1 MKPKELLC
9 IALIAE
15 NGKRYDAEVYTD
27 GTFKNQEGEYE
38 KLTPL
43 QFENLKVLQR
53 RADREKM
60 LIVAANDV
68 VPYREGDKE
77 PEPYTENI
85 APLTE
90 EDFLLPEERQLP
102 VDMVTADKDLPKLPQ
117 IPTKKKEEQPPVSDE
132 DKTKETKE
140 PEKTDKN
147 KGIDEKGGSEKVTEP
162 EQESKPESKEN
173 TEKAASKPKKKKR
186 FPIVLV
192 IILVLLLLCGAGFG
206 IGYMNGYFDLNM
218 LPGVV
223 MEELEEV
230 TGNGDSHASQPAET
244 PAPTP
249 VQEQEPTPTPTP
261 LPPKTEINLTINAMD
276 GAEVSGST
284 DVGVNE
290 DDQAATE
297 QNSSET
303 TSSAPADTN

>member
-43 QFENLKVLQR
+43 QFENIKVLQR

-102 VDMVTADKDLPKLPQ
+102 ADMVVADKIAPDLPA
-117 IPTKKKEEQPPVSDE
+117 IPLKKEKSDSHKE
-132 DKTKETKE
+132 ADAKKATPDEPKINKKNEAAEKTETGAEKETEPDSKE
-140 PEKTDKN
+140 AA
-147 KGIDEKGGSEKVTEP
+147 EKVP
-162 EQESKPESKEN
+162 
-173 TEKAASKPKKKKR
+173 SKPKKKKR
-186 FPIVLV
+186 VPIVLV
-192 IILVLLLLCGAGFG
+192 IILLLMLLCGAGFG

-218 LPGVV
+218 LPGIV
-223 MEELEEV
+223 MDGLEQV
-230 TGNGDSHASQPAET
+230 TGKNETVANQPAVT

-249 VQEQEPTPTPTP
+249 TQEQEPAPTPTP

-290 DDQAATE
+290 ENQTDAE
-297 QNSSET
+297 QNPSET
-303 TSSAPADTN
+303 TSPDGADTN